1 MSLTRTRLRA
11 AVRVMGY
18 YNSVPLTGAKP
29 VMAPYRGCANH
40 QFTSGYDYGLHCNSW
55 CVGENLKLPV
65 FLLLLSPQGFFPG
78 KGAAAKLLPVQPI
91 FPGKRDGT
99 LIAVLLFKIRI

>member
-1 MSLTRTRLRA
+1 MEAGNIESDESGRLDLSSR
-11 AVRVMGY
+11 
-18 YNSVPLTGAKP
+18 PLSSD
-29 VMAPYRGCANH
+29 
-40 QFTSGYDYGLHCNSW
+40 FYGLLCNYW
-55 CVGENLKLPV
+55 FVGEHIKLPV
-65 FLLLLSPQGFFPG
+65 SLLLLSQQGFFPG

>member
-1 MSLTRTRLRA
+1 MEAGNIESDESGWLDLSSRPRL
-11 AVRVMGY
+11 
-18 YNSVPLTGAKP
+18 SD
-29 VMAPYRGCANH
+29 
-40 QFTSGYDYGLHCNSW
+40 FYGLRCNSW
-55 CVGENLKLPV
+55 FVGENLKLPV
-65 FLLLLSPQGFFPG
+65 SLLLLSPQGFFPG

>member
-1 MSLTRTRLRA
+1 MKGMSLTRTRLRV

-40 QFTSGYDYGLHCNSW
+40 QFTAGHDFEERKW
-55 CVGENLKLPV
+55 
-65 FLLLLSPQGFFPG
+65 
-78 KGAAAKLLPVQPI
+78 
-91 FPGKRDGT
+91 
-99 LIAVLLFKIRI
+99 IA